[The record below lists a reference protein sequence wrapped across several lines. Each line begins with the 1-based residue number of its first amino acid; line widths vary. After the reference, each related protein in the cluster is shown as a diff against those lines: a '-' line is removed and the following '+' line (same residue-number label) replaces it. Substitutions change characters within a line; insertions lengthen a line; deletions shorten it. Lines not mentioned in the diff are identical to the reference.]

1 MNTRKELA
9 KEAEKILKS
18 RYITKIDE
26 IPAFMTAQKQ
36 LCEFARD
43 AAKFIIASQQAESTE
58 QDD

>member
-1 MNTRKELA
+1 MSTRKDLA
-9 KEAEKILKS
+9 ARAEKILKS

-43 AAKFIIASQQAESTE
+43 AAKFIIASQQADSAE
-58 QDD
+58 QHD